1 MEHYVGLDVSLKLT
15 AICIVDRTGKIEREG
30 VVSSDPEA
38 IAIFIKSHAPHNP
51 TIRIR
56 RDRLDGSNLKMRR
69 CDAANLPLRGRQCA
83 AHPHRKVVGAQS
95 LGHQACEAKR
105 TAQSQGRRGSKACRH
120 SAPDVDRAH
129 RIQMVVKGGCQSTCI
144 VGRRLPADQ
153 ISGNERPCRDA
164 GVGEIALGLAM
175 LKRANRASHID
186 PPASSNAIMR
196 RARPYCGE
204 NPEPGKDVTESLT
217 PRPEL
222 ENDQDPT
229 RKSSVQRGSQYNV

>member
-1 MEHYVGLDVSLKLT
+1 
-15 AICIVDRTGKIEREG
+15 
-30 VVSSDPEA
+30 
-38 IAIFIKSHAPHNP
+38 
-51 TIRIR
+51 
-56 RDRLDGSNLKMRR
+56 
-69 CDAANLPLRGRQCA
+69 
-83 AHPHRKVVGAQS
+83 
-95 LGHQACEAKR
+95 
-105 TAQSQGRRGSKACRH
+105 
-120 SAPDVDRAH
+120 
-129 RIQMVVKGGCQSTCI
+129 MVVKGGCQSTCI

-222 ENDQDPT
+222 ENKLDPKRPLVSRT
-229 RKSSVQRGSQYNV
+229 AIVVSPCSFARRVVMQCPNQLGVVTSGGG